1 MKKFLTLCDFYGEH
15 FHWYISF
22 KPKYYTYIGGIFSI
36 LSFLAFIAIFFAL
49 GYNDFKRNYPV
60 SNTSTIPP
68 TGYRNIK
75 FGEEKLYLPW
85 RVIDYDENSINISGI
100 IYPRIY
106 YFTVQPDNITGQLIT
121 KFNLINYKLCNETSM
136 KYLGKEYIID
146 IPIESLYCIDM
157 EDLKVGGSW
166 NSDFLNFIRFDLY
179 MCEDGNDYNESNS
192 KCTTY
197 EKLQDVYG
205 GGDSI
210 FFELLYPVVQF
221 QPTNLNIPILILYKT
236 YYYIINKFSNKLD
249 RMYLQEHIFED
260 EKNWFINHP
269 TNISYWGVN
278 SINGESYIHGKKDV
292 LRFSSTSKIYTLNIY
307 FDLGIVYYTRKYKK
321 VYEILGEVF
330 PIISTVWSILA
341 FFSRIINEIKMAKK
355 LNEHIISYDLKERK
369 NLNENKRKKKSLK
382 IFKLFNDNT
391 ANNIIN
397 LKNINNINNDIG
409 KNNNNKANKGS
420 KFLKYKNMSINQERS
435 NKIIPFLN
443 NTLEDSS
450 KIFCN
455 QNNINININPQ
466 RPRKNFRRSNTIII
480 MNTKGEKIDLSK
492 KKEKFPLKY
501 YFFGFLYNKI
511 DIHKSKGYKLYCL
524 SDKFNR
530 SFSFFRHLIDI
541 TSYLSIYKDYEL
553 FKKLICDKF
562 NINESELN
570 KLSQTEYKNLDKNNK
585 LFKED
590 NIKSFKK
597 KLSMKNFFNKIE
609 LM

>member
-15 FHWYISF
+15 FHWYIGF
-22 KPKYYTYIGGIFSI
+22 KPKYYTFTGGIFSI
-36 LSFLAFIAIFFAL
+36 LSFLSFIIIFASL
-49 GYNDFKRNYPV
+49 GYKDFKRNYPV

-85 RVIDYDENSINISGI
+85 RIIDYDENSINISGI

-106 YFTVQPDNITGQLIT
+106 YFTVQPDNITGQLVT

-136 KYLGKEYIID
+136 KYLGKEYLID
-146 IPIESLYCIDM
+146 IPIETLYCIDM

-179 MCEDGNDYNESNS
+179 MCEDGIDYNESNS

-197 EKLQDVYG
+197 EELQDVYG
-205 GGDSI
+205 GGDSV

-221 QPTNLNIPILILYKT
+221 QPTNLKIPILILYKT

-260 EKNWFINHP
+260 EQNWFFNYP
-269 TNISYWGVN
+269 TNISYWGV
-278 SINGESYIHGKKDV
+278 STIAGESYIHGKKDV
-292 LRFSSTSKIYTLNIY
+292 LRFASTSKIYTLNIY
-307 FDLGIVYYTRKYKK
+307 FDLGIIYYTRKYKK
-321 VYEILGEVF
+321 LYEILGEVF
-330 PIISTVWSILA
+330 PIISTVWTILA

-369 NLNENKRKKKSLK
+369 NFNENKRNKKSLK

-391 ANNIIN
+391 NNNIEN
-397 LKNINNINNDIG
+397 LKNINNTSNDNG
-409 KNNNNKANKGS
+409 KNNNNNKIIKTS
-420 KFLKYKNMSINQERS
+420 KFFKYKNMSINQDRS
-435 NKIIPFLN
+435 NKIIPMN
-443 NTLEDSS
+443 NITLEDSS

-466 RPRKNFRRSNTIII
+466 RPRKNFRRSNTII
-480 MNTKGEKIDLSK
+480 MNSKGDIIDLLK

-511 DIHKSKGYKLYCL
+511 DIHTNKGYKLYCL
-524 SDKFNR
+524 SDKFNK

-541 TSYLSIYKDYEL
+541 TSYLSILKDYEL
-553 FKKLICDKF
+553 FKKIICDKF
-562 NINESELN
+562 NISEPE
-570 KLSQTEYKNLDKNNK
+570 LSNADFKNLDKNNK
-585 LFKED
+585 LFRED
-590 NIKSFKK
+590 NIYSFKK
-597 KLSMKNFFNKIE
+597 KLSMNKFVNKIE
-609 LM
+609 LI

>member
-15 FHWYISF
+15 FHWYIGF
-22 KPKYYTYIGGIFSI
+22 KPKYYTFTGGIFSI
-36 LSFLAFIAIFFAL
+36 LSFFAFIIIFVSL
-49 GYNDFKRNYPV
+49 GYKDFKRNYPI

-85 RVIDYDENSINISGI
+85 RIIDYDENSLNISGI

-106 YFTVQPDNITGQLIT
+106 YFTVQPDNITGQLVT

-136 KYLGKEYIID
+136 KYLGKEYLID
-146 IPIESLYCIDM
+146 IPIETLYCIDM

-179 MCEDGNDYNESNS
+179 MCEDGIDYNESNS

-197 EKLQDVYG
+197 EELQDVYG
-205 GGDSI
+205 GGDSV

-221 QPTNLNIPILILYKT
+221 QPTNLKIPILILYKT

-260 EKNWFINHP
+260 EQNWFFNYP
-269 TNISYWGVN
+269 TNISYWGV
-278 SINGESYIHGKKDV
+278 STIAGESYIHGKKDV
-292 LRFSSTSKIYTLNIY
+292 LRFASTSKIYTLNIY
-307 FDLGIVYYTRKYKK
+307 FDLGIIYYTRKYKK
-321 VYEILGEVF
+321 LYEILGEVF
-330 PIISTVWSILA
+330 PIISTVWTILA

-369 NLNENKRKKKSLK
+369 NFNENKRNKKSLK

-391 ANNIIN
+391 NNNIEN
-397 LKNINNINNDIG
+397 LKNINNTSNDNG
-409 KNNNNKANKGS
+409 KNNNNNKITKTS
-420 KFLKYKNMSINQERS
+420 KFFKYKNMSINQDRS
-435 NKIIPFLN
+435 NKIVPLN
-443 NTLEDSS
+443 NITLEDSS

-466 RPRKNFRRSNTIII
+466 RPRKNFRRSNTII
-480 MNTKGEKIDLSK
+480 MNSKGDIIDLLK

-511 DIHKSKGYKLYCL
+511 DIHTNKGYKLYCL
-524 SDKFNR
+524 SDKFNK

-541 TSYLSIYKDYEL
+541 TSYLSILKDYEL
-553 FKKLICDKF
+553 FKKIICDKF
-562 NINESELN
+562 NISEPD
-570 KLSQTEYKNLDKNNK
+570 LSNADFKNLDKNNK
-585 LFKED
+585 LFRED
-590 NIKSFKK
+590 NIYSFKK
-597 KLSMKNFFNKIE
+597 KLSMNKFVNKIE
-609 LM
+609 LI

>member
-36 LSFLAFIAIFFAL
+36 LSFLAFIAIFVAL

-179 MCEDGNDYNESNS
+179 MCEDGIDYNESNS

-205 GGDSI
+205 GGDSV

-260 EKNWFINHP
+260 EQNWFINHP
-269 TNISYWGVN
+269 TNISHWGVS
-278 SINGESYIHGKKDV
+278 SINGESYIHGKKDI
-292 LRFSSTSKIYTLNIY
+292 LRFASTSKIYTLNIY

-321 VYEILGEVF
+321 LYEILGEVF
-330 PIISTVWSILA
+330 PIISTVWTIFA

-369 NLNENKRKKKSLK
+369 NLNENKRNKKSLK
-382 IFKLFNDNT
+382 IFKLFHDNT

-397 LKNINNINNDIG
+397 LKNISSINNDIG
-409 KNNNNKANKGS
+409 KNNNNKTSKGT

-466 RPRKNFRRSNTIII
+466 RPRKNFRRSNTII
-480 MNTKGEKIDLSK
+480 MNPKGEKIDLSK

-511 DIHKSKGYKLYCL
+511 DIHKNKGYKLYCL

-553 FKKLICDKF
+553 FKKIICDKF
-562 NINESELN
+562 NINESEIT
-570 KLSQTEYKNLDKNNK
+570 KLSQTDYKNLDKNNK

-590 NIKSFKK
+590 NIYSFKK
-597 KLSMKNFFNKIE
+597 KLSMNKFFNKIE

>member
-15 FHWYISF
+15 FHWYIGF
-22 KPKYYTYIGGIFSI
+22 KPKYYTFTGGIFSI
-36 LSFLAFIAIFFAL
+36 LSFLSFIIIFASL
-49 GYNDFKRNYPV
+49 GYKDFKRNYPI

-85 RVIDYDENSINISGI
+85 RIIDYDENSLNISGI

-106 YFTVQPDNITGQLIT
+106 YFTVQPDNITGQLVT

-136 KYLGKEYIID
+136 KYLGKEYLID
-146 IPIESLYCIDM
+146 IPIETLYCIDM

-179 MCEDGNDYNESNS
+179 MCEDGIDYNESDS

-197 EKLQDVYG
+197 EELQDVYG
-205 GGDSI
+205 GGDSV

-221 QPTNLNIPILILYKT
+221 QPTNLKIPILILYKT

-260 EKNWFINHP
+260 EQNWFFNYP
-269 TNISYWGVN
+269 TNISYWGV
-278 SINGESYIHGKKDV
+278 STIAGESYIHGKKDV
-292 LRFSSTSKIYTLNIY
+292 LRFASTSKIYTLNIY
-307 FDLGIVYYTRKYKK
+307 FDLGIIYYTRKYKK
-321 VYEILGEVF
+321 LYEILGEVF
-330 PIISTVWSILA
+330 PIISTVWTILA

-369 NLNENKRKKKSLK
+369 NFNENKRNKKSLK

-391 ANNIIN
+391 NNNIEN
-397 LKNINNINNDIG
+397 LKNINNTSNDNG
-409 KNNNNKANKGS
+409 KNNNNNKITKTS
-420 KFLKYKNMSINQERS
+420 KFFKYKNMSINQDRS
-435 NKIIPFLN
+435 NKIVPLN
-443 NTLEDSS
+443 NITLEDSS

-466 RPRKNFRRSNTIII
+466 RPRKNFRRSNTII
-480 MNTKGEKIDLSK
+480 MNSKGDIIDLLK

-511 DIHKSKGYKLYCL
+511 DIHTNKGYKLYCL
-524 SDKFNR
+524 SDKFNK

-541 TSYLSIYKDYEL
+541 TSYLSILKDYEL
-553 FKKLICDKF
+553 FKKIICDKF
-562 NINESELN
+562 NISEPD
-570 KLSQTEYKNLDKNNK
+570 LSNADFKNLDKNNK
-585 LFKED
+585 LFRED
-590 NIKSFKK
+590 NIYSFKK
-597 KLSMKNFFNKIE
+597 KLSMNKFVNKIE
-609 LM
+609 LI